1 MVITASI
8 LYMHLM
14 RHPDRQPRCQC
25 LLAKTQPAAQCRGW
39 QPVTFCH
46 GLKLTASNGKQR
58 ETDSANTE
66 ALLRSIQSIP
76 SPKAEPFKRWLAQV
90 GYERVSNG
98 YHSFSSIYPS
108 QAPRGNPPPPS
119 HKPATP
125 QKTDGCK
132 AWTNRRPAATC
143 AVRGSCPR
151 SCGGYP
157 TKSRSRLGVAARQRD
172 GNDVSL
178 LALKRIDG
186 ANAGPALQ
194 QMFMQPSKTPCAP
207 QHALPRHW
215 QNVGQFA
222 WMACPCHFRCV
233 PPRFGQQVCLSL
245 KMDLTRYVFKS
256 IIWQ

>member
-1 MVITASI
+1 MAPHPGGGAQGLDCPSSLSSNSRSVSFPAGLCQLGIGLSPSFHRWAIPCRAPITAFGEQPKPFKTNTRALFASKAI
-8 LYMHLM
+8 TDSELFGHLM
-14 RHPDRQPRCQC
+14 RRTVTPHPLHISQQLPKKRMAAKRGRIADQQQFAPSAGHAHVHAADVRQKAD
-25 LLAKTQPAAQCRGW
+25 LA
-39 QPVTFCH
+39 
-46 GLKLTASNGKQR
+46 
-58 ETDSANTE
+58 
-66 ALLRSIQSIP
+66 
-76 SPKAEPFKRWLAQV
+76 
-90 GYERVSNG
+90 
-98 YHSFSSIYPS
+98 
-108 QAPRGNPPPPS
+108 
-119 HKPATP
+119 
-125 QKTDGCK
+125 
-132 AWTNRRPAATC
+132 
-143 AVRGSCPR
+143 
-151 SCGGYP
+151 
-157 TKSRSRLGVAARQRD
+157 LGVAACQRD